1 MQIYSSC
8 QRGLGK
14 KQIKAEKTESDDDEE
29 EEEVEKRRNGK
40 GKKGYIRGMQEEI
53 WADR

>member
-1 MQIYSSC
+1 MSKED
-8 QRGLGK
+8 GK
-14 KQIKAEKTESDDDEE
+14 KQIKAEKTESEEEEEEE

-53 WADR
+53 WTDR